1 MQHAGVGLH
10 GLLQSEGLQHSV
22 LHLSFLRLFS
32 LVGLIADTDAIV
44 VVAKMATRMIFFIR

>member
-1 MQHAGVGLH
+1 VQHAGVGLH